1 MEGRLMNEIARKVG
15 TVDKKVVN
23 LKAYTYESNVMLLV
37 PHYMHDWWGCKPEYL
52 ANKTFV
58 PTMEGYGKCSFHT
71 FRIAVSTNKF
81 SENAFAA
88 ANTSLRGRPS
98 FVALHNFIK
107 GVKIFNDFTTLEY
120 NGLGSACLA
129 AEDHIHQVPG
139 IFKSPSRV
147 ASKEEDN
154 ILFIVETTMMNLC
167 PSLDLVQ
174 GLTQKWTETTD
185 MAELIASLRTRHNGP
200 NVRSLLAL
208 LRKLLQLEKQ
218 IELQL
223 QRYLAKKVGGVQQ
236 LEQLKQQ
243 FSVEQMQEEGIGTI
257 GLVSCRSRQHSCA

>member
-1 MEGRLMNEIARKVG
+1 M
-15 TVDKKVVN
+15 
-23 LKAYTYESNVMLLV
+23 
-37 PHYMHDWWGCKPEYL
+37 
-52 ANKTFV
+52 
-58 PTMEGYGKCSFHT
+58 
-71 FRIAVSTNKF
+71 
-81 SENAFAA
+81 
-88 ANTSLRGRPS
+88 
-98 FVALHNFIK
+98 
-107 GVKIFNDFTTLEY
+107 KIFNDFTTLEY

-129 AEDHIHQVPG
+129 AEDQIHQVPG